1 METVKSVHAWMVD
14 KIATYP
20 TVTLW
25 LWAASIIFVF
35 IGMWP

>member
-1 METVKSVHAWMVD
+1 METVKSIHAWMVD
-14 KIATYP
+14 KIANYP

-25 LWAASIIFVF
+25 LWIGSIIFVF